1 MTLAKAEADLAK
13 YHVLHLVIGI
23 VLAAILLPLPKLVG
37 VCVAVFLIGM
47 ILPSVILAEF
57 GAQSKWLDRAAVLL
71 GAIITGV
78 VFHLLH
84 KL

>member
-1 MTLAKAEADLAK
+1 MTFQKAEADLAK
-13 YHVLHLVIGI
+13 YHVLHLAIGI
-23 VLAAILLPLPKLVG
+23 VLAAILLPLPKVIG

-57 GAQSKWLDRAAVLL
+57 GAQSKWLDRIAVLV

-78 VFHLLH
+78 VFHLLG